1 MQPGPTV
8 WYFCRRLFLGASQ
21 LASDNCYG
29 KGLVENLQKQKIMQ
43 NRGVSNLPTNL
54 TQKDHFIEHLPQLS
68 LIFPTYILLLGSL
81 PGKLALSRSYGWVFV
96 LSIWFSERI
105 RLHASVIVHLTLQ
118 VDRYPAR
125 LCSFPQSTFIFG

>member
-54 TQKDHFIEHLPQLS
+54 T
-68 LIFPTYILLLGSL
+68 
-81 PGKLALSRSYGWVFV
+81 
-96 LSIWFSERI
+96 
-105 RLHASVIVHLTLQ
+105 
-118 VDRYPAR
+118 
-125 LCSFPQSTFIFG
+125 